1 MKYKL
6 ITCLLG
12 SLFAV
17 SSNAGMLNKTNEQH
31 DSLINTQPKTF
42 VAHVSIYKQDM
53 SHKNTLSKMNASGV
67 YNDNSMLVKGF
78 SNKDYKNI
86 LNSIVEGYDGSPL
99 PYSNYKETPIV
110 KSIVTDNDGK
120 GNTITTVVPGAID
133 EGYSLYLNK
142 LGNKVT
148 VKIDDKVIE
157 EIRKMKVEDKELSL
171 PQIHEWSVSQQYL
184 INDNKTIRVDSPS
197 YTKYVNGKKQSFKH
211 IYIIKLKEK

>member
-6 ITCLLG
+6 IACLLG

-17 SSNAGMLNKTNEQH
+17 SSNAGMLSKTSEQH
-31 DSLINTQPKTF
+31 DSLIKTQPKTF

-67 YNDNSMLVKGF
+67 YNDNSIVVKDF
-78 SNKDYKNI
+78 SNKNYKNI
-86 LNSIVEGYDGSPL
+86 LNSTVVGYDGLPL

-110 KSIVTDNDGK
+110 KSIITDSDGK
-120 GNTITTVVPGAID
+120 GNTITTVVPGSVD
-133 EGYSLYLNK
+133 EGYSLSLNK

-148 VKIDDKVIE
+148 VRIDDKVIK
-157 EIRKMKVEDKELSL
+157 EIRKMKAEGKELSL
-171 PQIHEWSVSQQYL
+171 PQIHEWSVSQQYF
-184 INDNKTIRVDSPS
+184 IGNDKTIRVDSPS
-197 YTKYVNGKKQSFKH
+197 YTKDVNGEKESFKH